1 MDFRN
6 IPKKDSIT
14 EVTILKL
21 KTGLEAS
28 FEAKL

>member
-14 EVTILKL
+14 EVAILKL